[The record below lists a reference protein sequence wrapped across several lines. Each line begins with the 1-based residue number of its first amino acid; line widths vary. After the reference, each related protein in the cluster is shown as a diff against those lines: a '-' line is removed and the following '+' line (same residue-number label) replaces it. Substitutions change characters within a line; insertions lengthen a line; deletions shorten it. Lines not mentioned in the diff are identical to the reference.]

1 MPATIHNFTL
11 YPGIT
16 WEGRQI
22 IVVDA
27 AGDPVAQGAGT
38 TYLLQARTAT
48 GKDLAFALPVTR
60 GTEADGQVL
69 IPEVAAATT
78 ATLPIGSFGYDII
91 PIGADSKPWEPI
103 VKGVIT
109 VAKTFSVPS

>member
-11 YPGIT
+11 YRGLT

-48 GKDLAFALPVTR
+48 GKALAFSLTVTR
-60 GTEADGQVL
+60 GTDATGQVL
-69 IPEVAAATT
+69 IPEVSAATT
-78 ATLPIGSFGYDII
+78 AALPLGAFGYDIV
-91 PIGADSKPWEPI
+91 PIDADSKPWEPI
-103 VKGVIT
+103 VKGVID
-109 VAKTFSVPS
+109 VKDSFSAPS